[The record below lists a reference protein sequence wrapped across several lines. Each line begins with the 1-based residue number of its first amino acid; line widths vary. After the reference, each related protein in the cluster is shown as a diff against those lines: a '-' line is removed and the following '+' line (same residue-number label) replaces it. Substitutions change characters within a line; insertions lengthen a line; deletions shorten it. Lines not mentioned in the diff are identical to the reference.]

1 MRYTNRR
8 IIYTSEVWTLSDG
21 QNVGIRVL
29 MPKEEDLEVEDKYLS
44 ADSKYSQHEDFP
56 QR

>member
-1 MRYTNRR
+1 
-8 IIYTSEVWTLSDG
+8 
-21 QNVGIRVL
+21 